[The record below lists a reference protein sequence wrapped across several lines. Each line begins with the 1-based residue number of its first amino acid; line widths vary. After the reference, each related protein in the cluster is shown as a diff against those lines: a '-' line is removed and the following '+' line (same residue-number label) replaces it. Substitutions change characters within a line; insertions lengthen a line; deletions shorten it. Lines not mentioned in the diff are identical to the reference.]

1 MTIRSRVRRI
11 HLKRDY
17 FYSLL
22 ALAALL
28 IGVRLAL
35 PYIVKDYVNRRLASL
50 DAYVGHVDD
59 VDMGLWRGAYRVD
72 GMKIQKKGEKQPTP
86 FFDSRRVDFSVEWR
100 SLFHG
105 SLVSEAHF
113 YEPKLNLV
121 EGPTENQ
128 SQLGSGEDWHER
140 LEELF
145 PFHFNTV
152 EVHDGTI
159 TFRTPGIAT
168 QDALTAQHVHA
179 IVTNITNVV
188 DKKKPT
194 FADFRMTAKVLGG
207 ADTYAYGSAQPFNRN
222 STFDLNFAV
231 EHVKV
236 PQINPWLR
244 EYLKADA
251 KRGDFDLYLEVA
263 AANGRYEGY
272 AKPLLRNVQFL
283 SLSDEPVEHPVK
295 GLWNAALQLATK
307 IFENQ
312 PHQQVAARVPFHGT
326 IEGTTRTDLL
336 ASIGSVLRNAF
347 VGAFARSIE
356 DRISMKNVQD
366 GDTKDQG

>member
-1 MTIRSRVRRI
+1 MRTRARERRI
-11 HLKRDY
+11 HRLRDY
-17 FYSLL
+17 FYPLL
-22 ALAALL
+22 ALAVAV
-28 IGVRLAL
+28 IAIRAAL
-35 PYIVKDYVNRRLASL
+35 PYIVKDYVNKRLAAL
-50 DAYVGHVDD
+50 DSYVGHVSD
-59 VDMGLWRGAYRVD
+59 VDVGLYRGAYRID
-72 GMKIQKKGEKQPTP
+72 GIEIQKKGGKQPTP
-86 FFDSRRVDFSVEWR
+86 FFDSRQVDFSVEWK
-100 SLFHG
+100 SLIHG
-105 SLVSEAHF
+105 RLVSEAHF

-128 SQLGSGEDWHER
+128 SQLGGEEDWHQR

-152 EVHDGTI
+152 EVHDATI

-168 QDALTAQHVHA
+168 EDALTAQHVNG

-194 FADFRMTAKVLGG
+194 FADFRVTGKVLGG
-207 ADTYAYGSAQPFNRN
+207 ADTYAYGSAQPFNRT

-263 AANGRYEGY
+263 AANGHYEGY
-272 AKPLLRNVQFL
+272 AKPMLRNVQFL
-283 SLSDEPVEHPVK
+283 SLNDEPVEHPLK
-295 GLWNAALQLATK
+295 GLWNAALQLASK

-312 PHQQVAARVPFHGT
+312 PRQQVAARVPFHGT
-326 IEGTTRTDLL
+326 IEGTTQTDLL
-336 ASIGSVLRNAF
+336 TSIGSVLRNAF

-356 DRISMKNVQD
+356 DRISMKNVED
-366 GDTKDQG
+366 GNDQG